1 MAYKD
6 GTQVR
11 HIRSSSHQPVNIVSF
26 HNHLH
31 KSDINEV
38 IKGSLWVLF
47 QWRSLVLPRL
57 NYHQVIVKALK
68 TLEAERKCEIFD
80 EMDGVKFF

>member
-1 MAYKD
+1 MNDVTMAYKD

-47 QWRSLVLPRL
+47 SM
-57 NYHQVIVKALK
+57 A
-68 TLEAERKCEIFD
+68 
-80 EMDGVKFF
+80 KFGTAPDVFF